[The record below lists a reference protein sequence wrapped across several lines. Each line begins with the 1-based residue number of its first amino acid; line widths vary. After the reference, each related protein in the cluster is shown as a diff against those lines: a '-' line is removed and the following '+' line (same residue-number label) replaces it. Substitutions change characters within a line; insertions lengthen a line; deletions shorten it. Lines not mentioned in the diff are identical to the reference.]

1 MLGPICWVS
10 VVMSRFNK
18 FFVGGIGIAVGLL
31 VSVFVIKIQ
40 GNSPAEVY
48 RVLFDYSIA
57 SSFSWIS
64 TLDNTT
70 PLILT
75 GLSAAIAWRAGA
87 INLGQPGQFLMGAI
101 VAALL
106 GIYLPFPGWISIPV
120 ILTASALGGALW
132 SGFAALMRQRYGMDE
147 FVSTLMLNF
156 IAEYSTTY
164 LVTYPF
170 LDPKAYVA
178 STVAIKKAFTLS
190 TVNQF
195 NEGFYV
201 AVAVAVVSWWVV
213 EKWRIGYEW
222 EMMGLN
228 LRFARVGGCKVSDN
242 YMWVML
248 YSGALS
254 GLAGG
259 LLILGGTQ
267 HRFMKGIGGNFGW
280 DGVMLA
286 MIGNNDVS
294 MTALFALFFG
304 ALKSGGIGMEFETGV
319 PSEFIMVMEAVI
331 VVSVVATRSVIEFYG
346 GRVKAFL
353 KARKV
358 VKR

>member
-1 MLGPICWVS
+1 VLTCWVLVHMGRNS
-10 VVMSRFNK
+10 K
-18 FFVGGIGIAVGLL
+18 FVVGGIGIVVGLL
-31 VSVFVIKIQ
+31 VSIFVIKIQ
-40 GNSPAEVY
+40 GNSPVKVY
-48 RVLFDYSIA
+48 KVLFDYSVA

-64 TLDNTT
+64 MLDNTT

-106 GIYLPFPGWISIPV
+106 GIYVSFPWWFSIPL
-120 ILTASALGGALW
+120 ILVASALGGALW
-132 SGFAALMRQRYGMDE
+132 SGFAALLRQKYAMDE

-156 IAEYSTTY
+156 VAEYSTTY

-190 TVNQF
+190 TVDQF

-201 AVAVAVVSWWVV
+201 AVAVAIFSWWVV
-213 EKWRIGYEW
+213 ERWKIGYEW

-228 LRFARVGGCKVSDN
+228 PRFARVGGCKIRNN

-331 VVSVVATRSVIEFYG
+331 VVSVVATRSIIEFYG
-346 GRVKAFL
+346 GRVRAFL